1 MYIYTY
7 DICTFGRGD
16 GTIGK
21 GRRHSCSSRV
31 KGFPGRAIRE
41 LPSNYCYNI
50 YIYIY
55 THICMII
62 MIMILNSNIII
73 ISIICFSLIIMLIIT
88 ITITILTR
96 GLALARGNVA
106 RQCWLFSHQRVVVAD
121 LCMYLYYICIYRY
134 TNLSIYLS
142 IDIYI

>member
-1 MYIYTY
+1 MTY
-7 DICTFGRGD
+7 VLSEGGMVRLVRAV
-16 GTIGK
+16 GTPVAAVLK
-21 GRRHSCSSRV
+21 DSRAEQFES
-31 KGFPGRAIRE
+31 FPRITAI
-41 LPSNYCYNI
+41 I